1 MGLRGP
7 ERWSRAHGEVGGE
20 LLRCAYVQ
28 VVMLSLFHAHCG
40 KVSQGSVMSKRGIG
54 TSGSAS
60 SLGGEGLRPGRLV
73 LGSLILIGFVMG
85 SVAMAADTSVDDDP
99 VQDDPAF
106 LWVADKGD
114 TAPARAGDSEAPGDD
129 LPSDEDNAV
138 PEKAEAAAP

>member
-1 MGLRGP
+1 
-7 ERWSRAHGEVGGE
+7 
-20 LLRCAYVQ
+20 
-28 VVMLSLFHAHCG
+28 
-40 KVSQGSVMSKRGIG
+40 MSKRGIG

-60 SLGGEGLRPGRLV
+60 SLGGEAPWSGRLV
-73 LGSLILIGFVMG
+73 LGCLLLIGFVMG

-106 LWVADKGD
+106 LWIADKGE
-114 TAPARAGDSEAPGDD
+114 TAPARAGDSESQGDD